1 MDSVTQ
7 KARLE
12 KALRIALLRAHG
24 GNEKYA
30 LFLCNNLEDDAG
42 APEYAPRPYQGWR
55 DAKRLVNQL
64 EALEAAEGLEHVR
77 IKRRVPSAYRTGEFY
92 V

>member
-30 LFLCNNLEDDAG
+30 RFLVDNLAYREWQDIG
-42 APEYAPRPYQGWR
+42 
-55 DAKRLVNQL
+55 RLISQL
-64 EALEAAEGLEHVR
+64 EALEAASGVQHVR
-77 IKRRVPSAYRTGEFY
+77 VKVPSAYRTGEFY

>member
-24 GNEKYA
+24 GDEKYA
-30 LFLCNNLEDDAG
+30 RFLIDNLEADAE
-42 APEYAPRPYQGWR
+42 ALEYAPRPYRGWE
-55 DAKRLVNQL
+55 DAKRLISEI
-64 EALEAAEGLEHVR
+64 EALEAAHGVQHVR
-77 IKRRVPSAYRTGEFY
+77 VQVPSAYRTGEFY

>member
-1 MDSVTQ
+1 M
-7 KARLE
+7 KERLE
-12 KALRIALLRAHG
+12 KALRIALHRAHG
-24 GNEKYA
+24 GNEQYA
-30 LFLCNNLEDDAG
+30 RFLIDNLEDDAE
-42 APEYAPRPYQGWR
+42 APEYAPRPYQGWQ
-55 DAKRLVNQL
+55 DARRLINEI